1 MRQTLISADS
11 HITEPPDLYVSRV
24 DAKYR
29 DRVPHLVRN
38 RDRGDMFAMGDPLP
52 PIPVGLLAAAGKDP
66 AAIRVEGVKWEDMHR
81 GGWDP
86 LARLAEQ
93 DQDGVSAELIYP
105 TVGMMLCNHPDFE
118 LKRAC
123 FKAYNAWL
131 AEYCATAPNRLL
143 GIGQIAMHDPREA
156 IADLEE
162 LRRLGM
168 RGVMLPGEPAVE
180 DYDSPVYDDFFR
192 AVVEMRLPLS
202 FHILTSRG
210 KQYRGSALNGF
221 MNTMRACQ
229 DVIGML
235 VFGSVFDRHP
245 DLRVVSV
252 EADAGWVPH
261 YMYRMDHGYL
271 RHRHHIT
278 PGKELKRKPS
288 EYMAENVYV
297 TFQDD
302 WTAFGAA
309 KAGMMNPARVMWAND
324 YPHSDSTW
332 PWSQPL
338 LARHAEGMPRETL
351 EKILFRNVSQL
362 YDIDLATIE
371 QGKADLSP
379 PAAGSEEV
387 RGYNASDVKNAGRL
401 ADLPGAVVPT
411 SFLLMEDAPA
421 R

>member
-1 MRQTLISADS
+1 MKQTLISADS

-24 DAKYR
+24 DTKYR

-38 RDRGDMFAMGDPLP
+38 GDRGDMFVMGDPLP
-52 PIPVGLLAAAGKDP
+52 PIPVGLIAAAGKDP
-66 AAIRVEGVKWEDMHR
+66 IEIRTEGVKWEDMHR

-86 LARLAEQ
+86 VARLLEQ

-123 FKAYNAWL
+123 FRAYNAWL
-131 AEYCATAPNRLL
+131 AEYCASAPNRLL

-156 IADLEE
+156 IADLEDM
-162 LRRLGM
+162 RRLGM
-168 RGVMLPGEPAVE
+168 RGVMLPGEPAQE
-180 DYDSPVYDDFFR
+180 DYDSPLYDDFFR
-192 AVVEMRLPLS
+192 AAIEMRLPVS

-229 DVIGML
+229 DVMGML
-235 VFGSVFDRHP
+235 VFGGVFDRHP

-261 YMYRMDHGYL
+261 YMYRMDHAYL

-278 PGKELKRKPS
+278 PGKELRRKPS
-288 EYMAENVYV
+288 EYVSANIYV

-309 KAGMMNPARVMWAND
+309 KAGMINPDRVMWAND

-338 LARHAEGMPRETL
+338 LASQCDGMPCEML
-351 EKILFRNVSQL
+351 EKILFRNVAAL

-371 QGKADLSP
+371 RGKAQLV
-379 PAAGSEEV
+379 PAARGEEGV
-387 RGYNASDVKNAGRL
+387 GGYNATSVKNAGRL
-401 ADLPGAVVPT
+401 ADLPSMATPVN
-411 SFLLMEDAPA
+411 FILAEEAPA

>member
-24 DAKYR
+24 DTKYR

-38 RDRGDMFAMGDPLP
+38 GDRGDMFVMGDPLP
-52 PIPVGLLAAAGKDP
+52 PIPVGLIAAAGKDP
-66 AAIRVEGVKWEDMHR
+66 IEIRIEGVKWEDMHR

-86 LARLAEQ
+86 VARLLEQ

-123 FKAYNAWL
+123 SRAYNAWL
-131 AEYCATAPNRLL
+131 AEYCVTAPNRLL
-143 GIGQIAMHDPREA
+143 GIGQIAMHDPVEA

-162 LRRLGM
+162 LRALGM
-168 RGVMLPGEPAVE
+168 RGVMLPGDPAVE
-180 DYDSPVYDDFFR
+180 DYDSPIYDDFYR
-192 AVVEMRLPLS
+192 AAVEMGLPLS

-235 VFGSVFDRHP
+235 VFGGVFDRHP
-245 DLRVVSV
+245 DLKIVSV

-278 PGKELKRKPS
+278 PGKELGRKPS
-288 EYMAENVYV
+288 EYMSENIYV

-309 KAGMMNPARVMWAND
+309 KAGMINPGRVMWAND

-338 LARHAEGMPRETL
+338 LARHAEGIPRDTL
-351 EKILFRNVSQL
+351 EKILFRNVAAL

-371 QGKADLSP
+371 QGKADLA
-379 PAAGSEEV
+379 PAAAGADAV

-401 ADLPGAVVPT
+401 ADLPSAAAPT
-411 SFLLMEDAPA
+411 SFLLMEDAPV